1 MKNLIIALLAFSMT
15 IALAG
20 EPAAESKEPVRRVG
34 TYDSRCLA
42 VAYAG
47 TPYFRQWL
55 DPLRKQM
62 AEARAAGDKE
72 KMAELDRQGR
82 EKQHEMH
89 LQAFGTAP
97 VMNILAHI
105 KDQLPDLM
113 KAADVQVLVSIW
125 DTEQLAGYGD
135 LEQVDMTET
144 LVDALKPDPR
154 QRETALEIRKHEP
167 LPMEELE
174 KMKH

>member
-1 MKNLIIALLAFSMT
+1 MKNLMIAMLAFSMT
-15 IALAG
+15 AAFAG
-20 EPAAESKEPVRRVG
+20 DPSAGSPEPVRRVG

-62 AEARAAGDKE
+62 AEAKAAGDQE
-72 KMAELDRQGR
+72 RMAELDRQGR
-82 EKQHEMH
+82 KKQQEMH

-97 VMNILAHI
+97 VENILAHI
-105 KDQLPDLM
+105 AELLPDLM
-113 KAADVQVLVSIW
+113 KAADVQVLVSTW
-125 DTEQLAGYGD
+125 DTEQLALYGD
-135 LEQVDMTET
+135 LEQVDMTEV
-144 LVDALKPDPR
+144 LVDALQPDPR
-154 QRETALEIRKHEP
+154 QRETALEIRKHQP
-167 LPMEELE
+167 LPMEELK